1 MLMTT
6 VTIVESESTS
16 MGDMAELIL
25 DKSIVPSTG
34 MILMDEDS
42 QTWEVT
48 GALHDAKRT
57 TGDDLSTKRW
67 TLRCKPVNT
76 DQPIHTGEFKL
87 IH

>member
-1 MLMTT
+1 MTSVIIT
-6 VTIVESESTS
+6 ETDSTPL
-16 MGDMAELIL
+16 GVLAELVL
-25 DKSIVPSTG
+25 DKSIKPSTG

-48 GALHDAKRT
+48 GALHDAKQATGNEST
-57 TGDDLSTKRW
+57 TRW